1 MMQSTRQLHEELAWL
16 SAQLEAARDLERAAE
31 ERHSDEGMVETETA
45 LEGRREEV
53 LRLRERRTRLVK
65 ELNRRAVAEKGWEP
79 DRNQGGEA
87 LPGTGRA
94 GRLRMGPHPLLPERG
109 YVIYDRARA
118 TVVWVR
124 RVPTPT
130 RAEELL
136 REHGVL
142 WEGELLAHVLS
153 LVPEGEEEMRGKSS
167 K

>member
-16 SAQLEAARDLERAAE
+16 SAQLEAARALEHAAE
-31 ERHSDEGMVETETA
+31 ERHSDEAMAETEAA

-53 LRLRERRTRLVK
+53 LGLRERCTQLLK
-65 ELNRRAVAEKGWEP
+65 ELDRRAVIEKGWEP

-94 GRLRMGPHPLLPERG
+94 GRLHIGPHPLLPERG
-109 YVIYDRARA
+109 YVIYDRAWA
-118 TVVWVR
+118 TVAWVR

-130 RAEELL
+130 RAEELI

-142 WEGELLAHVLS
+142 WEAELLAHGLS
-153 LVPEGEEEMRGKSS
+153 PVPEEEEDRR
-167 K
+167 